1 MNLLALDT
9 STRSCVIGVARGDE
23 LIERS
28 ERVDRTH
35 SQVVLP
41 MIQET
46 LASAGLT
53 LGELDALVLG
63 QGPGSFTGLRI
74 AAGVIQGLA
83 FGLNLRVAPVST
95 LAALAQARIR
105 RHGDDHIAVAM
116 HARVDEMFF
125 GCYSNHEG
133 LAASEYDEGVV
144 VLDDL
149 DIDWA
154 RYSGTGDG
162 WAQASASTTRDRL
175 LGYDTAAVPSAS
187 DLLTLG
193 RQLIS
198 EDRTVVAAEALPRY
212 LRETVA
218 TPAANQKKPT

>member
-9 STRSCVIGVARGDE
+9 STRSCVIGIARGDQ

-28 ERVDRTH
+28 ETVDRTH

-41 MIQET
+41 MILET
-46 LASAGLT
+46 MASADLT

-83 FGLNLRVAPVST
+83 FGLDIRVAPVST

-105 RHGDDHIAVAM
+105 RHGDDRVAVAM

-125 GCYSNHEG
+125 GCYSNHQG
-133 LAASEYDEGVV
+133 LAECAYDEEVV

-149 DIDWA
+149 DIDWTTC
-154 RYSGTGDG
+154 SGTGDG
-162 WAQASASTTRDRL
+162 WAQESASITRARL
-175 LGYDTAAVPSAS
+175 LSYDSVSVPSAS

-193 RQLIS
+193 RRLIS
-198 EDRTVVAAEALPRY
+198 ENQTVVAAEALPRY

-218 TPAANQKKPT
+218 TPAANLKKPT